1 MFGGRRLAAVTVH
14 RDSTLFVFDL
24 ADPAQGKA
32 VRLYNPT
39 TQQDVRAYVTL
50 FADALDWD
58 HAGERVLFDAFNSVD
73 GDSTTLEFWRI
84 NVLDVDNELIKK
96 TFAAF
101 DVDGSGTVSCHEYLL
116 YSLCEALGATELREQ
131 LAAGGASAGLVRCKF
146 PMVEKKVEVRPLADE
161 LAELADAQ
169 VVQIIGHTALFF
181 RRTEHNRA
189 FFDRHAA

>member
-1 MFGGRRLAAVTVH
+1 MLALLPALNAFSAEFTFTGRQKRELRALAGRLEQSKELRRMHCVE
-14 RDSTLFVFDL
+14 
-24 ADPAQGKA
+24 P
-32 VRLYNPT
+32 
-39 TQQDVRAYVTL
+39 
-50 FADALDWD
+50 
-58 HAGERVLFDAFNSVD
+58 SV
-73 GDSTTLEFWRI
+73 
-84 NVLDVDNELIKK
+84 
-96 TFAAF
+96 
-101 DVDGSGTVSCHEYLL
+101 
-116 YSLCEALGATELREQ
+116 GATELREQ

>member
-1 MFGGRRLAAVTVH
+1 MAHSV
-14 RDSTLFVFDL
+14 
-24 ADPAQGKA
+24 
-32 VRLYNPT
+32 
-39 TQQDVRAYVTL
+39 L
-50 FADALDWD
+50 FAVLLLLHLASSGFSAPLEITGRQRRELRSL
-58 HAGERVLFDAFNSVD
+58 AGRLEQSKELRRMHCVEPSV
-73 GDSTTLEFWRI
+73 
-84 NVLDVDNELIKK
+84 
-96 TFAAF
+96 
-101 DVDGSGTVSCHEYLL
+101 
-116 YSLCEALGATELREQ
+116 GATELREQ

>member
-1 MFGGRRLAAVTVH
+1 MRMNVSVLALLVLLLPALSSAFSAVEFTGRQRRELRALAGRLEQSKELRRMHCVE
-14 RDSTLFVFDL
+14 
-24 ADPAQGKA
+24 P
-32 VRLYNPT
+32 
-39 TQQDVRAYVTL
+39 
-50 FADALDWD
+50 
-58 HAGERVLFDAFNSVD
+58 SV
-73 GDSTTLEFWRI
+73 
-84 NVLDVDNELIKK
+84 
-96 TFAAF
+96 
-101 DVDGSGTVSCHEYLL
+101 
-116 YSLCEALGATELREQ
+116 GATELREQ